1 MLCYYS
7 KKLEHVAVDNKN
19 FCVYNYRA
27 KVFVDFF
34 AMLCY
39 YVASLNIIACEGGI
53 DMQEARMLGNYV
65 EHLAQR
71 KGLSISDLSRIL
83 DCTENQVYSFI
94 KGRAYASFAQ
104 ISTLATE
111 LGATIEELLHG
122 DERTYNATV
131 VHCMNDFQDNK
142 NRETILDLIDDYVD
156 IVDAVL
162 TQ

>member
-1 MLCYYS
+1 MLCLHTE
-7 KKLEHVAVDNKN
+7 KLEHVVIDNKS
-19 FCVYNYRA
+19 FCDYTYRV
-27 KVFVDFF
+27 KVLIDFF

-39 YVASLNIIACEGGI
+39 HIKPLNMIACEGGI

-94 KGRAYASFAQ
+94 KGRAYVSFAQ

-122 DERTYNATV
+122 DEKTYNATV

-156 IVDAVL
+156 VVDAVL

>member
-1 MLCYYS
+1 MIYPGEIMAQVYKFSEKEIEEIVQARRENKDKRVETRLKALEMRARNVKAS
-7 KKLEHVAVDNKN
+7 K
-19 FCVYNYRA
+19 
-27 KVFVDFF
+27 
-34 AMLCY
+34 
-39 YVASLNIIACEGGI
+39 IA
-53 DMQEARMLGNYV
+53 EATG
-65 EHLAQR
+65 
-71 KGLSISDLSRIL
+71 SISDLSRIL